1 VLDPPNLPV
10 APSFPKKTYFAGGGV
25 GGGFVL
31 SLAILYILMMID
43 KTLHTERDVELQ
55 LKLIV
60 LATVPV
66 LEGIQGS
73 NRNIGLLEGSVA
85 TNA

>member
-1 VLDPPNLPV
+1 M
-10 APSFPKKTYFAGGGV
+10 G
-25 GGGFVL
+25 
-31 SLAILYILMMID
+31 LAILYILMMID

-66 LEGIQGS
+66 LEV
-73 NRNIGLLEGSVA
+73 VA
-85 TNA
+85 RIIRTLVC